1 MISVPKQFT
10 PVLAVD
16 DDPGLL
22 LSVKASLLSAGMPEP
37 ATASDSRQVM
47 DLIRKYS
54 FQLVLLDMIMPHL
67 DGIQLLEK
75 IKKEFP
81 HIECIIITAVDDV
94 STAVRAMNFGAYDYL
109 IKPLQGEKLLIGV
122 KNALEKF
129 ELRQNLNLFQ
139 RSQTFDTLKYPDV
152 FKEIVAED
160 DAMALV
166 FHQAETYGFNDYNLM
181 ITGETGVGK
190 EVLAK
195 AVHRLSARSSGPFVA
210 ISMPSLSQTIFED
223 EIFGHEKGAYTGAN
237 SSKKGFFEAADSG
250 TLFLDEVAEM
260 ALEMQTKLLRVVQEK
275 ELYRL
280 GSTTARSVD
289 VRIIVATN
297 RAIHE
302 EVKKGNFRMDLL
314 YRLNVCHIHIPPLRQ
329 RKKDILPLAL
339 YFLKKHA
346 QKTGKKIHAISPEAS
361 QVLLQYSFPG
371 NVREMDNIMASAL
384 LVETGD
390 TLSVS
395 SIRSLVR
402 SSPLTEGSDEA
413 LLTMAAIEKN
423 HINRVLEYTGN
434 NRTQAAAILGI
445 SLRTLQ
451 RKIKEYE
458 SAGDA

>member
-10 PVLAVD
+10 PILAVD
-16 DDPGLL
+16 DDTGLL

-37 ATASDSRQVM
+37 ATVSDSRQVM
-47 DLIRKYS
+47 DLIRKHS
-54 FQLVLLDMIMPHL
+54 FQLVLLDLVMPHL
-67 DGIQLLEK
+67 DGIALLEK
-75 IKKEFP
+75 IKEEFP

-94 STAVRAMNFGAYDYL
+94 ATAVRAMNFGAYDYL

-129 ELRQNLNLFQ
+129 ELRQNLNLYQ

-166 FHQAETYGFNDYNLM
+166 FHQAESYGFNDYNLM

-190 EVLAK
+190 EVLAR
-195 AVHRLSARSSGPFVA
+195 AVHCLSVRSSGPFVA

-223 EIFGHEKGAYTGAN
+223 EVFGHEKGAYTGAA
-237 SSKKGFFEAADSG
+237 SSKKGFFEEADSG

-289 VRIIVATN
+289 VRIIAATN
-297 RAIHE
+297 RDIHE
-302 EVKKGNFRMDLL
+302 EVKAGNFRMDLL

-361 QVLLQYSFPG
+361 QALLQYSFPG

-390 TLSVS
+390 TLSLDQLATPYYWR
-395 SIRSLVR
+395 IRYTNNYDLE
-402 SSPLTEGSDEA
+402 SPWSTE
-413 LLTMAAIEKN
+413 
-423 HINRVLEYTGN
+423 
-434 NRTQAAAILGI
+434 
-445 SLRTLQ
+445 
-451 RKIKEYE
+451 
-458 SAGDA
+458 DAWFEFSVE